1 MEQKINVFAYAE
13 NVPEDINNMQTY
25 VSDSIDHIVE
35 DAIVDAPK
43 YAGFAAAKS
52 GPAQVTVASGRVYNG
67 GKVYAKTAPT
77 VYDFV
82 SQLPVAAKRVVIISA
97 WGSEVDTGATP
108 RNVLIAAQSTPQ
120 NPVYQPQVLEVIH
133 ARVAN
138 LGTSIGSE
146 APDPVDPVI
155 DSALLQIAR
164 VVLTPTGVESVT
176 MYTGNEVPNLN
187 DVEGRVDSLENF
199 EATTAPQLASLASDI
214 ARLSNNTKQDVNL
227 ELQGRMLGRLA
238 ILEAKNGI
246 PSNAADSS
254 ADFFLNPASSDLAN
268 LSSNCKVEEG
278 VRFADDGKA
287 SQALSLFNP
296 LNPLARVAN
305 GVLFPAYDSSLRF
318 NTGKV
323 TGWNQVSSYSY
334 SVQDWVK
341 KMMTRS
347 RIRYGGTFSVCTNSA
362 FWQSGSYNS
371 ATGVFQRAGETFT
384 VSLDPNQPGW
394 SNYRDHVLMR
404 LTQFWVDTWQEPY
417 WDFITET
424 GSFTGSQIA
433 ESFPVGQDFWLE
445 SVGLYFNQL
454 DSTGSVTVSV
464 VECNSTGEPEL
475 SKTLSQT
482 TLARSSLVGAVAN
495 SSAAFGAQGETKFT
509 FPTPVYM
516 QAGKRYAFVVVTAAN
531 HWIGVSTANTFTQ
544 GMFFG
549 LVGGTHVPEPGK
561 HIAANIYACKFRQ
574 TVSQID
580 LAGLQLSGG
589 IVSIDILAGSIA
601 PSSVALTYQV
611 QISGNWVSLSAATIG
626 TLNAGGSLPPLL
638 PFRAVFAGT
647 QDMQPCINLADSS
660 VTVARP
666 KTAYTH
672 YWPATPRTTP
682 APTTSVRA
690 TIRYESFDATKHTAG
705 AKLLTGSGYTT
716 ETSPSSYTD
725 VTTADGALERT
736 YVWNLGSA
744 ISSFKLKTTGTTTSP
759 LVIFHE
765 AWLKDWVL

>member
-25 VSDSIDHIVE
+25 VADSIDHIVA
-35 DAIVDAPK
+35 DTIVEAPK
-43 YAGFAAAKS
+43 FSGFAAAKS
-52 GPAQVTVASGRVYNG
+52 GPAQVTVASGRLYKNG
-67 GKVYAKTAPT
+67 MVYAKSSAT

-82 SQLPVAAKRVVIISA
+82 SQLPVAAKRIVIIST
-97 WGSEVDTGATP
+97 WGSEVDTGAAP

-120 NPVYQPQVLEVIH
+120 NPVYQPQVLELIH

-138 LGTSIGSE
+138 LGTSLGAE
-146 APDPVDPVI
+146 APDPVAPVI
-155 DSALLQIAR
+155 DSTLLQIAR
-164 VVLTPTGVESVT
+164 VVLSPTGVESVT
-176 MYTGNEVPNLN
+176 MFSENEVPNLS
-187 DVEGRVDSLENF
+187 DVADRVEDLEVF
-199 EATTAPQLASLASDI
+199 EASAAPQLASLASDI
-214 ARLSNNTKQDVNL
+214 ARLSNNTKQDANI

-254 ADFFLNPASSDLAN
+254 ADFFLNPATSDLSN
-268 LSSNCKVEEG
+268 VSSNCKVEEG

-296 LNPLARVAN
+296 LNPLATVAN
-305 GVLFPAYDSSLRF
+305 GVLFPAYDSVVRL
-318 NTGKV
+318 NTGRI
-323 TGWNQVSSYSY
+323 TGWNQISSYSY
-334 SVQDWVK
+334 SVQEWTQ

-347 RIRYGGTFSVCTNSA
+347 RTRYGGSFSVCTNSA
-362 FWQSGSYNS
+362 FWNTGTYNS

-384 VSLDPNQPGW
+384 VEGTWWVNHTW
-394 SNYRDHVLMR
+394 IR

-424 GSFTGSQIA
+424 GSFTGAQIA
-433 ESFPVGQDFWLE
+433 ESFPVGQDFWL
-445 SVGLYFNQL
+445 SGIGLTFNQL
-454 DSTGSVTVSV
+454 DATGSVTVAIC
-464 VECNSTGEPEL
+464 ECNDTGEPEP
-475 SKTLSQT
+475 SKTLT
-482 TLARSSLVGAVAN
+482 RATLARSALNISPAKTV
-495 SSAAFGAQGETKFT
+495 FT

-516 QAGKRYAFVVVTAAN
+516 QAGKRYAFVVITAGN
-531 HWIGVSTANTFTQ
+531 HWVGVSTANSFTE

-549 LVGGTHVPEPGK
+549 LVGGTHIPEPGK
-561 HIAANIYACKFRQ
+561 HIAADLYSCKFRQ

-589 IVSIDILAGSIA
+589 IVSIDILAGGVT
-601 PSSVALTYQV
+601 PSSVKLTYQV
-611 QISGNWVSLSAATIG
+611 QISGAWVSLDKATVG

-638 PFRAVFAGT
+638 PFRAVFTGT

-666 KTAYTH
+666 KTSFTH
-672 YWPATPRTTP
+672 YWPATPRTP
-682 APTTSVRA
+682 PSSSSSIRA
-690 TIRYESFDATKHTAG
+690 TIRYESFDATNHTAG

-716 ETSPSSYTD
+716 ETSASSYTD
-725 VTTADGALERT
+725 KTMEDGSIERT

-744 ISSFKLKTTGTTTSP
+744 VSSYKIKTTGTTTTA
-759 LVIFHE
+759 LIVFHE
-765 AWLKDWVL
+765 AWIKDWVL